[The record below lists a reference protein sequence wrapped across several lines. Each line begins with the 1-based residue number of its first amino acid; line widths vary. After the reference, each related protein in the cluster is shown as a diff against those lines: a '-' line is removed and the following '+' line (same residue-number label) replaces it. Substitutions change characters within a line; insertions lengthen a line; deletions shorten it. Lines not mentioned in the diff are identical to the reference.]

1 MENVFSYK
9 WHSCCIS
16 NTSLYIFIV
25 YEENM
30 KLEKSNIMLKISL
43 FVSMYLALYF
53 KKYVGLNYQ
62 ISCLILPIILSYLY
76 NEGKVAL
83 ILSTLLC
90 LHSCF
95 SLNYN
100 IYTSIIFFLLLYLAY
115 KKYSKSNMSSKF
127 LINSSIVLMLI
138 YFVANLIISYN
149 DIVMLDEIISL
160 IMYSLIIYAINY
172 GINESKNIISLHM
185 NLKEFEK
192 EKNIKLNLFKITH
205 EIKNPLTVINGYLS
219 MFDVTDIEKSKR
231 YISILKNEVNRT
243 LNLLSDFMEFTKIKV
258 VKKECNF
265 NDLIS
270 DVKEVLI
277 PFFVKKNVSYSFCVQ
292 NNIIVNMDY
301 NRIKQ
306 VIINVIKNAV
316 EACRESNGMVTTTA
330 FTEEDY
336 LIIVVKDNGIGM
348 DKFVLDNILVPF
360 YTTKDNGTGLGVSL
374 SKEILEAHGGTINY
388 DSVKEKYTTCKI
400 TIPL

>member
-1 MENVFSYK
+1 MFLVINGIVVVFPILVY
-9 WHSCCIS
+9 
-16 NTSLYIFIV
+16 TFFIV

-83 ILSTLLC
+83 ILSTILC

-100 IYTSIIFFLLLYLAY
+100 IYTSIIFFLLLYIAY
-115 KKYSKSNMSSKF
+115 KKYSKSNMSNKF

>member
-1 MENVFSYK
+1 MFLVINGIVVVFPILVY
-9 WHSCCIS
+9 
-16 NTSLYIFIV
+16 TFFIM

-43 FVSMYLALYF
+43 FISMYLALYF
-53 KKYVGLNYQ
+53 KKYVDLNYQ

-205 EIKNPLTVINGYLS
+205 EIKNPLTVVNGYLS

-388 DSVKEKYTTCKI
+388 DSIKEKYTTCKI

>member
-1 MENVFSYK
+1 MFLVINGIVVVFPILVY
-9 WHSCCIS
+9 
-16 NTSLYIFIV
+16 TFFIV

-43 FVSMYLALYF
+43 FISMYLALYF

-83 ILSTLLC
+83 ILSTILC

-160 IMYSLIIYAINY
+160 IMFPLIIYAINY

-388 DSVKEKYTTCKI
+388 DSIKEKYTTCKI

>member
-1 MENVFSYK
+1 MFLVINGIVVVFPILVY
-9 WHSCCIS
+9 
-16 NTSLYIFIV
+16 TFFIV

-43 FVSMYLALYF
+43 FISMYLALYF

-83 ILSTLLC
+83 ILSTILY

-138 YFVANLIISYN
+138 YFITNLIISYN

-243 LNLLSDFMEFTKIKV
+243 LNLLSDFMEFTKIKI

>member
-1 MENVFSYK
+1 MFLVINGIVVVFPILVY
-9 WHSCCIS
+9 
-16 NTSLYIFIV
+16 TFFIV

-43 FVSMYLALYF
+43 FISMYLALYF

-83 ILSTLLC
+83 ILSILLC

-138 YFVANLIISYN
+138 YFVASLIISYN

-205 EIKNPLTVINGYLS
+205 EIKNPLTVVNGYLS

>member
-1 MENVFSYK
+1 MFLVINGIVVVFPILVY
-9 WHSCCIS
+9 
-16 NTSLYIFIV
+16 TFFIV

-138 YFVANLIISYN
+138 YFIANLIISYN

-205 EIKNPLTVINGYLS
+205 EIKNPLTVVNGYLS

>member
-1 MENVFSYK
+1 MFLVINGIVVIFPILVY
-9 WHSCCIS
+9 
-16 NTSLYIFIV
+16 TFFIV

-43 FVSMYLALYF
+43 FISMYLALYF

-205 EIKNPLTVINGYLS
+205 EIKNPLTVVNGYLS

-277 PFFVKKNVSYSFCVQ
+277 PFFAKKNVSYSFCVQ

>member
-1 MENVFSYK
+1 MFLVINGIVVVFPILVY
-9 WHSCCIS
+9 
-16 NTSLYIFIV
+16 TFFIV

-43 FVSMYLALYF
+43 FVSMYLSLYF

>member
-1 MENVFSYK
+1 MFLVINGIVVVFPILVY
-9 WHSCCIS
+9 
-16 NTSLYIFIV
+16 TFFIV

-83 ILSTLLC
+83 ILSTILC

-138 YFVANLIISYN
+138 YFTTNLIISYN

>member
-1 MENVFSYK
+1 MFLVINGIVVVFPILVY
-9 WHSCCIS
+9 
-16 NTSLYIFIV
+16 TFFIV

-30 KLEKSNIMLKISL
+30 KLEKSNIILKISL
-43 FVSMYLALYF
+43 FISMYLALYF

-160 IMYSLIIYAINY
+160 MMYSLIIYAINY

-205 EIKNPLTVINGYLS
+205 EIKNPLTVVNGYLS

-243 LNLLSDFMEFTKIKV
+243 LNLLSDFMEFTKIKI

-277 PFFVKKNVSYSFCVQ
+277 PFFVKKNVNYSFCVQ

>member
-1 MENVFSYK
+1 MFLVINGIVVVFPILVY
-9 WHSCCIS
+9 
-16 NTSLYIFIV
+16 TFFIV

-43 FVSMYLALYF
+43 FISMYLALYF

-205 EIKNPLTVINGYLS
+205 EIKNPLTVVNGYLS

-292 NNIIVNMDY
+292 NNIIINMDY

>member
-1 MENVFSYK
+1 MFLVINGIVVVFPILVY
-9 WHSCCIS
+9 
-16 NTSLYIFIV
+16 TFFIV

-43 FVSMYLALYF
+43 FISMYLALYF

-205 EIKNPLTVINGYLS
+205 EIKNPLTVVNGYLS

-243 LNLLSDFMEFTKIKV
+243 LNLLSDFMEFTKIKI

-400 TIPL
+400 AIPL

>member
-1 MENVFSYK
+1 MFLVINGIVVVFPILVY
-9 WHSCCIS
+9 
-16 NTSLYIFIV
+16 TFFIV

-43 FVSMYLALYF
+43 FISMYLALYF

-100 IYTSIIFFLLLYLAY
+100 IYTSIIFFLLLYIAY
-115 KKYSKSNMSSKF
+115 KKYSKSNMSNKF
-127 LINSSIVLMLI
+127 LINLSIVLMLI

-205 EIKNPLTVINGYLS
+205 EIKNPLTVVNGYLS

>member
-1 MENVFSYK
+1 MFLVINGIVVIFPILVY
-9 WHSCCIS
+9 
-16 NTSLYIFIV
+16 TFFIV

-43 FVSMYLALYF
+43 FISMYLALYF

-76 NEGKVAL
+76 NEEKVAL
-83 ILSTLLC
+83 ILSTILC
-90 LHSCF
+90 SHSCF

-138 YFVANLIISYN
+138 YFITNLIISYN

-205 EIKNPLTVINGYLS
+205 EIKNPLTVVNGYLS

-277 PFFVKKNVSYSFCVQ
+277 PFFVKKNVNYSFCVQ

-388 DSVKEKYTTCKI
+388 DSIKEKYTTCKI

>member
-1 MENVFSYK
+1 MFLVINGIVVVFPILVY
-9 WHSCCIS
+9 
-16 NTSLYIFIV
+16 TFFIV

-30 KLEKSNIMLKISL
+30 KLEKSNIILKISL
-43 FVSMYLALYF
+43 FISMYLALYF

-172 GINESKNIISLHM
+172 GINESKNIMSLHM

-205 EIKNPLTVINGYLS
+205 EIKNPLTVVNGYLS

-243 LNLLSDFMEFTKIKV
+243 LNLLSDFMEFTKIKI

-277 PFFVKKNVSYSFCVQ
+277 PFFIKKNVSYSFCVQ

>member
-1 MENVFSYK
+1 MFLVINGIVVVFPILVY
-9 WHSCCIS
+9 
-16 NTSLYIFIV
+16 TFFIV

-43 FVSMYLALYF
+43 FISMYLALYF

-83 ILSTLLC
+83 ILSTILC

-138 YFVANLIISYN
+138 YFIANLIISYN

>member
-1 MENVFSYK
+1 MFLVINGIVVVFPILVY
-9 WHSCCIS
+9 
-16 NTSLYIFIV
+16 TFFIV

-83 ILSTLLC
+83 ILSTILC

-138 YFVANLIISYN
+138 YFTTNLIISYN

-205 EIKNPLTVINGYLS
+205 EIKNPLTVVNGYLS

-243 LNLLSDFMEFTKIKV
+243 LNLLSDFMEFTKIKI

>member
-1 MENVFSYK
+1 MFLVINGIVVVFPILVY
-9 WHSCCIS
+9 
-16 NTSLYIFIV
+16 TFFIV

-43 FVSMYLALYF
+43 FISMYLALYF

-185 NLKEFEK
+185 NLKELEK

-205 EIKNPLTVINGYLS
+205 EIKNPLTVVNGYLS

-277 PFFVKKNVSYSFCVQ
+277 PFFVKKNVNYSFCVQ

-400 TIPL
+400 TISL

>member
-1 MENVFSYK
+1 MFLVINGIVVVFPILVY
-9 WHSCCIS
+9 
-16 NTSLYIFIV
+16 TFFIV

-43 FVSMYLALYF
+43 FIYMYISLYF
-53 KKYVGLNYQ
+53 KKFVVLNYQ

-205 EIKNPLTVINGYLS
+205 EIKNPLTVVNGYLS

>member
-1 MENVFSYK
+1 MFLVINGIVVVFPILVY
-9 WHSCCIS
+9 
-16 NTSLYIFIV
+16 TFFIV

-160 IMYSLIIYAINY
+160 MMYSLIIYAINY

-205 EIKNPLTVINGYLS
+205 EIKNPLTVVNGYLS

-243 LNLLSDFMEFTKIKV
+243 LNLLSDFMEFTKIKI

>member
-1 MENVFSYK
+1 MFLVINGIVVVFPILVY
-9 WHSCCIS
+9 
-16 NTSLYIFIV
+16 TFFIV

-43 FVSMYLALYF
+43 FISMYLALYF

-83 ILSTLLC
+83 ILSAILC

-100 IYTSIIFFLLLYLAY
+100 IYTSIIFFLLLYIAY

-205 EIKNPLTVINGYLS
+205 EIKNPLTVVNGYLS

-277 PFFVKKNVSYSFCVQ
+277 PFFVKKNVNYSFCVQ

>member
-1 MENVFSYK
+1 MFLVINGIVVVFPILVY
-9 WHSCCIS
+9 
-16 NTSLYIFIV
+16 TFFIV

-43 FVSMYLALYF
+43 FISMYLALYF

-83 ILSTLLC
+83 ILSAILC

-205 EIKNPLTVINGYLS
+205 EIKNPLTVVNGYLS

-277 PFFVKKNVSYSFCVQ
+277 PFFVKKNVNYSFCVQ

>member
-1 MENVFSYK
+1 MFLVINGIVVVFPILVY
-9 WHSCCIS
+9 
-16 NTSLYIFIV
+16 TFFIV

-43 FVSMYLALYF
+43 FISMYLALYF

-83 ILSTLLC
+83 ILSTILC

-95 SLNYN
+95 SLTYN

-205 EIKNPLTVINGYLS
+205 EIKNPLTVVNGYLS

-316 EACRESNGMVTTTA
+316 EACRESIGMVTTTA

-374 SKEILEAHGGTINY
+374 SKEILESHGGTINY

>member
-1 MENVFSYK
+1 MFLVINGIVVVFPILVY
-9 WHSCCIS
+9 
-16 NTSLYIFIV
+16 TFFIV

-83 ILSTLLC
+83 ILSTILC

-172 GINESKNIISLHM
+172 GTNESKNIISLHM

-277 PFFVKKNVSYSFCVQ
+277 PFFVKKNVNYSFCVQ

>member
-1 MENVFSYK
+1 MFLVINGIVVVFPILVY
-9 WHSCCIS
+9 
-16 NTSLYIFIV
+16 TFFIV

-205 EIKNPLTVINGYLS
+205 EIKNPLTVVNGYLS

-388 DSVKEKYTTCKI
+388 DSVKGKYTTCKI

>member
-1 MENVFSYK
+1 MFLVINGIVVVFPILVY
-9 WHSCCIS
+9 
-16 NTSLYIFIV
+16 TFFIV

-205 EIKNPLTVINGYLS
+205 EIKNPLTVVNGYLS

-243 LNLLSDFMEFTKIKV
+243 LNLLSDFMEFTKIKI

>member
-1 MENVFSYK
+1 MFLVINGIVVVFPILVY
-9 WHSCCIS
+9 
-16 NTSLYIFIV
+16 TFFIV

-43 FVSMYLALYF
+43 FISMYLALYF

-160 IMYSLIIYAINY
+160 IMHSLIIYAINY
-172 GINESKNIISLHM
+172 GINESKKIISLHM

-205 EIKNPLTVINGYLS
+205 EIKNPLTVVNGYLS

-277 PFFVKKNVSYSFCVQ
+277 PFFVKKNVNYSFCVQ

-374 SKEILEAHGGTINY
+374 SKEILEAHGETINY

>member
-1 MENVFSYK
+1 MFLVINGIVVVFPILVY
-9 WHSCCIS
+9 
-16 NTSLYIFIV
+16 TFFIV

-43 FVSMYLALYF
+43 FISMYLALYF

-243 LNLLSDFMEFTKIKV
+243 LNLLSDFMEFTKIKI

>member
-1 MENVFSYK
+1 MFLVINGIVVVFPILVY
-9 WHSCCIS
+9 
-16 NTSLYIFIV
+16 TFFIV

-43 FVSMYLALYF
+43 FISMYLALYF

-83 ILSTLLC
+83 ILSTILC

-138 YFVANLIISYN
+138 YFITNLIIRYN

-205 EIKNPLTVINGYLS
+205 EIKNPLTVVNGYLS

-374 SKEILEAHGGTINY
+374 SKEILESHGGTINY
-388 DSVKEKYTTCKI
+388 DSVNEKYTTCKI

>member
-1 MENVFSYK
+1 MFLVINGIVVVFPILVY
-9 WHSCCIS
+9 
-16 NTSLYIFIV
+16 TFFIV

-43 FVSMYLALYF
+43 FISMYLALYF

-205 EIKNPLTVINGYLS
+205 EIKNPLTVVNGYLS

-243 LNLLSDFMEFTKIKV
+243 LNLLSDFMEFTKIKI

-277 PFFVKKNVSYSFCVQ
+277 PFFIKKNVSYSFCVQ

-388 DSVKEKYTTCKI
+388 DNVKEKYTTCKI

>member
-1 MENVFSYK
+1 MFLVINGIVVVFPILVY
-9 WHSCCIS
+9 
-16 NTSLYIFIV
+16 TFFIV

-160 IMYSLIIYAINY
+160 IMFPLIIYAINY

-205 EIKNPLTVINGYLS
+205 EIKNPLTVVNGYLS

>member
-1 MENVFSYK
+1 MFIVINGIVVVFPILVY
-9 WHSCCIS
+9 
-16 NTSLYIFIV
+16 TFFIV

-43 FVSMYLALYF
+43 FISMYLALYF

-83 ILSTLLC
+83 ILSTILC

-95 SLNYN
+95 SLTYN

-138 YFVANLIISYN
+138 YFVTNLIISYN

-205 EIKNPLTVINGYLS
+205 EIKNPLTVVNGYLS

-374 SKEILEAHGGTINY
+374 SKEILESHGGTINY
-388 DSVKEKYTTCKI
+388 DSVNEKYTTCKI

>member
-1 MENVFSYK
+1 MFLVINGIVVVFPILVY
-9 WHSCCIS
+9 
-16 NTSLYIFIV
+16 TFFIV

-43 FVSMYLALYF
+43 FISMYLALYF

-138 YFVANLIISYN
+138 YFIANLIISYN

-205 EIKNPLTVINGYLS
+205 EIKNPLTVVNGYLS

>member
-1 MENVFSYK
+1 MFLVINGIVVVFPILVY
-9 WHSCCIS
+9 
-16 NTSLYIFIV
+16 TFFIV

-83 ILSTLLC
+83 ILSTILC

-138 YFVANLIISYN
+138 YFIANLIISYN

-205 EIKNPLTVINGYLS
+205 EIKNPLTVVNGYLS

-277 PFFVKKNVSYSFCVQ
+277 PFFVKKNVNYSFCVQ

>member
-1 MENVFSYK
+1 MFLVINGIVVVFPILVY
-9 WHSCCIS
+9 
-16 NTSLYIFIV
+16 TFFIV

-43 FVSMYLALYF
+43 FISMYLALYF

-205 EIKNPLTVINGYLS
+205 EIKNPLTVVNGYLS

-388 DSVKEKYTTCKI
+388 DSVKKKYTTCKI

>member
-1 MENVFSYK
+1 MFLVINGIVVVFPILVY
-9 WHSCCIS
+9 
-16 NTSLYIFIV
+16 TFFIV

-95 SLNYN
+95 TLNYN

-160 IMYSLIIYAINY
+160 MMYSLIIYAINY

-205 EIKNPLTVINGYLS
+205 EIKNPLTVVNGYLS

-243 LNLLSDFMEFTKIKV
+243 LNLLSDFMEFTKIKI

>member
-1 MENVFSYK
+1 MFLVINGIVVVFPILVY
-9 WHSCCIS
+9 
-16 NTSLYIFIV
+16 TFFIV

-127 LINSSIVLMLI
+127 LINSFIVLMLI

-205 EIKNPLTVINGYLS
+205 EIKNPLTVVNGYLS

-243 LNLLSDFMEFTKIKV
+243 LNLLSDFMEFTKIKI

-277 PFFVKKNVSYSFCVQ
+277 PFFIKKNVSYSFCVQ

>member
-1 MENVFSYK
+1 MFLVINGIVVVFPILVY
-9 WHSCCIS
+9 
-16 NTSLYIFIV
+16 TFFIV

-62 ISCLILPIILSYLY
+62 ISCLILSIILSYLY

-205 EIKNPLTVINGYLS
+205 EIKNPLTVVNGYLS

>member
-1 MENVFSYK
+1 MFLVINGIVVVFPILVY
-9 WHSCCIS
+9 
-16 NTSLYIFIV
+16 TFFIV

-43 FVSMYLALYF
+43 FISMYLALYF

-83 ILSTLLC
+83 ILSILLC

-160 IMYSLIIYAINY
+160 IMFPLIIYAINY

-388 DSVKEKYTTCKI
+388 DSVKGKYTTCKI

>member
-1 MENVFSYK
+1 MFLVINGIVVVFPILVY
-9 WHSCCIS
+9 
-16 NTSLYIFIV
+16 TFFIV

-30 KLEKSNIMLKISL
+30 KLEKSNIILKISL
-43 FVSMYLALYF
+43 FISMYLALYF

-205 EIKNPLTVINGYLS
+205 EIKNPLTVVNGYLS

-243 LNLLSDFMEFTKIKV
+243 LNLLSDFMEFTKIKI

-277 PFFVKKNVSYSFCVQ
+277 PFFIKKNVSYSFCVQ